1 MANDRGI
8 GDSLK
13 AQVLFY
19 PVVSGDASLYPS
31 YEAYGQGVCP
41 LSIAMT
47 KLCYSAYLPKPVM
60 EYDDPYVMPMRTTE
74 EQLKSLPPAFIS
86 TCECD
91 ILRDEGEAYAARL
104 LDAGV
109 YTVALRVLGTIH
121 GYLNAPL
128 SEETPQYRSTVQSAS
143 QFLKDQFLNNL

>member
-1 MANDRGI
+1 MRDA
-8 GDSLK
+8 LK

-19 PVVSGDASLYPS
+19 PAVSGDASLYSS
-31 YEAYGQGVCP
+31 YETYGQGDCP

-47 KLCYSAYLPKPVM
+47 KLCYSAYLPKPVT
-60 EYDDPYVMPMRTTE
+60 EYDDPYVMPMRATM
-74 EQLKSLPPAFIS
+74 EQLRGLPPAFIS

-91 ILRDEGEAYAARL
+91 VLRDEGEAYAARL

-109 YTVALRVLGTIH
+109 YTVGVRVLGTIH

-128 SEETPQYRSTVQSAS
+128 AKETPQYRTTVQSAS
-143 QFLKDQFLNNL
+143 LFLRDQFQQQINT